1 MTCGTFHVLV
11 PTTDSPMW
19 EKQWVRQGKVVSV
32 AKIDSCG
39 LSAVNACVMAFLSF
53 GNTPRLLVSTAII
66 SDDGAAGVVKAR
78 VFDRA
83 ADDRLDDNG
92 GKRK

>member
-1 MTCGTFHVLV
+1 M
-11 PTTDSPMW
+11 
-19 EKQWVRQGKVVSV
+19 KQKERCVEMRAEGRK
-32 AKIDSCG
+32 G
-39 LSAVNACVMAFLSF
+39 MLSYVEGS
-53 GNTPRLLVSTAII
+53 SAII

-92 GKRK
+92 GKRKGRHKES